1 MPRPTLIRET
11 APAKVNLSLRVLG
24 RRPDGYHEIESV
36 AVFARSAADAVEFI
50 PEEEPKLNLS
60 GPFASSLKGPNIV
73 ETALARILDATP
85 GVRLGE
91 VRLVKRLPVASGIGG
106 GSADAA
112 AVLRAVREA
121 NADLAFTIDWAG
133 IASGLGADVPMCLE
147 SRACFVRGVG
157 TEVLPLSDFPTL
169 AIVLANS
176 LAEMPSDKTA
186 QVFKLL
192 AAPEFQTGGWDEP
205 RTRFSS
211 RDDLITY
218 VASVGND
225 LTGPAL
231 SLAPQIGDVVRELS
245 ASHGCRYAALSGA
258 GPTCFG
264 LYDDFQTAKE
274 AAAELSAQRPAWWVV
289 ASELG

>member
-1 MPRPTLIRET
+1 MPRSNLILET

-24 RRPDGYHEIESV
+24 RRADGYHEIESLV
-36 AVFARSAADAVEFI
+36 MFARSAADQVRFT
-50 PEEEPKLNLS
+50 PGREPKLNLS
-60 GPFASSLKGPNIV
+60 GPFASALKGTNIV
-73 ETALARILDATP
+73 ETVLARIFDVVP
-85 GVRLGE
+85 DIQLGE
-91 VRLVKRLPVASGIGG
+91 VSLDKRLPVASGVGG

-112 AVLRAVREA
+112 AVLRALRVA
-121 NADLAFTIDWAG
+121 NADLASTVDWVGTA
-133 IASGLGADVPMCLE
+133 AALGADVPMCLE

-157 TEVLPLSDFPTL
+157 TEVLPLSDFPPL

-176 LAEMPSDKTA
+176 LVEMPSDKTA
-186 QVFKLL
+186 QVFKRL
-192 AAPEFQTGGWDEP
+192 AAPEYQTGGSDEP
-205 RTRFSS
+205 RTCFSS
-211 RDDLITY
+211 RDDLIAY

-231 SLAPQIGDVVRELS
+231 SLAPQISDVVRELS

-264 LYDDFQTAKE
+264 LYDDLQTAKE
-274 AAAELSAQRPAWWVV
+274 AAMVLTARRPDWWVV